1 MRYGSVEA
9 DLLCSFA
16 IEEMEGRTVLF
27 MYIPF
32 HDHFIS
38 PDQFFLKTATPQMRA
53 GYWRYLRKLSR
64 NEFIPAEKERGS
76 ESGQQTGLS
85 ECRSKTLSA
94 IYLQTLPTKSF
105 FPLA

>member
-53 GYWRYLRKLSR
+53 GYWRYLRKLFWNR
-64 NEFIPAEKERGS
+64 IY
-76 ESGQQTGLS
+76 SGGKGEGQRKWATD
-85 ECRSKTLSA
+85 RA
-94 IYLQTLPTKSF
+94 
-105 FPLA
+105 